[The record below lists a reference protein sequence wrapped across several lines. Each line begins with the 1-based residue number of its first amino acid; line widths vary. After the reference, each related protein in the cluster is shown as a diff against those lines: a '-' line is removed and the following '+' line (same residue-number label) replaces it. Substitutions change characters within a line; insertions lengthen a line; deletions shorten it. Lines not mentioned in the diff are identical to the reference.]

1 MQYLLIYQ
9 GSKKLEAI
17 DDNDKIVEALGNF
30 SKLRMSEILVMYG
43 NNVRVQKSKETLWLD
58 FIFTLNA
65 SRGPQELCDGMRM
78 RSV

>member
-1 MQYLLIYQ
+1 ME
-9 GSKKLEAI
+9 KLEAI
-17 DDNDKIVEALGNF
+17 EDNNKVVEDVG
-30 SKLRMSEILVMYG
+30 KLTKPRMSEILVMYR